1 MFNSSEEIILS
12 ISKKF
17 KKIRRSKKIS
27 QLELANRSG
36 VSFGTIKRFESKGE
50 ISLHSLVKLCITLNI
65 VDDFKNIII

>member
-17 KKIRRSKKIS
+17 KRIRRSKKIS
-27 QLELANRSG
+27 QSDLAIRSG